1 MDVWRPPETPGDLF
15 ARHRKSSTTTR
26 GRRASFGPGEDGNG
40 SQRARLPPSEYGL
53 STALIHASLYSLNLG
68 LSRPSAVLAL
78 SALFALSDFA
88 RPVVWPYLAK
98 MVANLLQFLIEP
110 LNMLGQF
117 VNHPGKLVPRFAM
130 LGSRMSMF
138 VVGMSVMLVFGL
150 ARVKAWPG
158 NVVAQQLAKVIRFLF
173 KARLEQ
179 VVDRF
184 R

>member
-1 MDVWRPPETPGDLF
+1 M
-15 ARHRKSSTTTR
+15 
-26 GRRASFGPGEDGNG
+26 
-40 SQRARLPPSEYGL
+40 PPSEYGL

-68 LSRPSAVLAL
+68 LSRPSAVL
-78 SALFALSDFA
+78 ALSDFA